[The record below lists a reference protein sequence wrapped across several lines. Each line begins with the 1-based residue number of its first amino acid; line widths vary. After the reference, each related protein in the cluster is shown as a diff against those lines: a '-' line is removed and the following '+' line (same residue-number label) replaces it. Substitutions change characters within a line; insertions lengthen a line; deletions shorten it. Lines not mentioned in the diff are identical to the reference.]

1 MAAAAGFSA
10 DAARSADAAGRAGE
24 VHRTLTDLRARLPRR
39 FALWVPA
46 ALAAALALG
55 YLWGSR
61 PQGDAT
67 LTEPLQLRLERSLVT
82 YQP

>member
-1 MAAAAGFSA
+1 MTDEEIEPFLELAAGGVDVTA
-10 DAARSADAAGRAGE
+10 GVDAKLLVRGGQRVEERLLAFRGE
-24 VHRTLTDLRARLPRR
+24 TL
-39 FALWVPA
+39 VV
-46 ALAAALALG
+46 ALALG

-67 LTEPLQLRLERSLVT
+67 LAEPLQLRLERSLVT

>member
-1 MAAAAGFSA
+1 M
-10 DAARSADAAGRAGE
+10 
-24 VHRTLTDLRARLPRR
+24 PPR
-39 FALWVPA
+39 FALWVPVV
-46 ALAAALALG
+46 LVVALALG

-67 LTEPLQLRLERSLVT
+67 LAEPLQLRLERSLVT